1 MQERQVKFFGKPK
14 NILELGS
21 QGENKNKAICQ
32 ERGGEVPLLNQ
43 KISLGR
49 EVRGRTKIG

>member
-43 KISLGR
+43 KYLWVGKLGG
-49 EVRGRTKIG
+49 EQK